1 MTRKQFEWL
10 KNHQP
15 FEVRYVELYDGTWVG
30 GCHIRSASF
39 IGEYLEVKTLRDS
52 STGSWDRFTKY
63 TKNLPDNYHQLDE
76 KIAFQDTVVKRED
89 YISKRLPYSLKD
101 GDISAYTEMM
111 TVSI

>member
-39 IGEYLEVKTLRDS
+39 IGEYLEVKGVSHYYVHENNRI
-52 STGSWDRFTKY
+52 K
-63 TKNLPDNYHQLDE
+63 E
-76 KIAFQDTVVKRED
+76 KIIESKVHRKDIRKIEYYKGILRE
-89 YISKRLPYSLKD
+89 YYN
-101 GDISAYTEMM
+101 TEGNIKLI
-111 TVSI
+111 T

>member
-39 IGEYLEVKTLRDS
+39 IGEYLEVKGVSHYYVHENNRIKS
-52 STGSWDRFTKY
+52 SS
-63 TKNLPDNYHQLDE
+63 
-76 KIAFQDTVVKRED
+76 
-89 YISKRLPYSLKD
+89 
-101 GDISAYTEMM
+101 
-111 TVSI
+111 